1 MSKLALLSVA
11 LALVI
16 LPLLAAR
23 DPNPWRGMKKA
34 LVWVLAFNLFFV
46 FFLRVVVPRLG

>member
-1 MSKLALLSVA
+1 MTKLALLSIA
-11 LALVI
+11 LATVI
-16 LPLLAAR
+16 LPLVAAT
-23 DPNPWRGMKKA
+23 DPNPWRGVKKA